1 MGSIPERSTE
11 PLYENRTSFI
21 SVSVIGAGGISAWEG
36 PGQCHQSRP
45 IDTGV
50 FADVSQEFRNKFVS
64 KIPMGRFGRQEEV
77 ATAALFL
84 ASDGAFIYF

>member
-1 MGSIPERSTE
+1 VPGKVRV
-11 PLYENRTSFI
+11 NVI
-21 SVSVIGAGGISAWEG
+21 S
-36 PGQCHQSRP
+36 PGP

-50 FADVSQEFRNKFVS
+50 FADVPQEFRNKFVS

-84 ASDGAFIYF
+84 ASDDSALLRYRTLYRWRYGTDLVAIRF